1 MEQERVFLVLVM
13 LILNLRRRHLYDIGK
28 LRKMFRIG
36 DIEELIIQV
45 PKVIKILR
53 DKD

>member
-28 LRKMFRIG
+28 LRKIFRIR

-53 DKD
+53 GKD